1 MMRFFYD
8 HVCGHMGVCVHIG
21 KHFCLCIHKH
31 MAGLKLNLRG
41 MIYAGK
47 CVWRRGGRR
56 VKVRGVVVKMNEEN
70 TGNQKKRDRVL
81 VDQNSVCLGV
91 WAVSAKERW
100 IIFAV

>member
-21 KHFCLCIHKH
+21 KHSCLCIHKH

-47 CVWRRGGRR
+47 CGGNR
-56 VKVRGVVVKMNEEN
+56 VKVRGLVVKMNEEK
-70 TGNQKKRDRVL
+70 TGNQK
-81 VDQNSVCLGV
+81 
-91 WAVSAKERW
+91 ER
-100 IIFAV
+100 

>member
-1 MMRFFYD
+1 MRFFYD

-31 MAGLKLNLRG
+31 MAGFKLNFRG

-47 CVWRRGGRR
+47 CGGNK
-56 VKVRGVVVKMNEEN
+56 VKVRGLVVKMNEEK
-70 TGNQKKRDRVL
+70 TGNQKKRDKVL
-81 VDQNSVCLGV
+81 LDQHSVCLGV
-91 WAVSAKERW
+91 WAISTKERQ